1 MGVLMQTPAMEQ
13 EGRPRTDLRLQIHE
27 ASRILI
33 VCERDADT
41 DQLKGVFR
49 QAGLAAESTD
59 NMAAGCELARSGRFG
74 VVFSTTH
81 SAEGS
86 WTRLIAVASRHRL
99 AFEIVLLARDFDLNQ
114 WGEAMQLGAFDVL
127 DVLRDLPDAA
137 EVAQHALSAAYLRRF
152 RPACESAR
160 C

>member
-1 MGVLMQTPAMEQ
+1 MGVLMQIPAMEQ
-13 EGRPRTDLRLQIHE
+13 EAKPLADLRLRIHE
-27 ASRILI
+27 TPRILI
-33 VCERDADT
+33 ICETDADT
-41 DQLKGVFR
+41 DQLMSVFR

-81 SAEGS
+81 SGEGM
-86 WTRLIAVASRHRL
+86 WTRLIDVASRRRL

-114 WGEAMQLGAFDVL
+114 WGEAMQLGAFEVL

-137 EVAQHALSAAYLRRF
+137 GIAQHALNAAYLKRF
-152 RPACESAR
+152 RPGCESAR